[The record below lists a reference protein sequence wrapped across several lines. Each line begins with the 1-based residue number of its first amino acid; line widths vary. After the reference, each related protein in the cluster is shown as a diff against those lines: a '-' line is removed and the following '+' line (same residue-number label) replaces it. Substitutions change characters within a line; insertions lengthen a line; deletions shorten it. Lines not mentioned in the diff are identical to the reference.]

1 GSGAFCEQPGAVV
14 WYENP
19 GNAAGSWS
27 RHHVADLWGARTI
40 ATADLTGNGLPDLI
54 VGSVTRLGQP
64 DGVVWYRHHSS
75 GDPWSGA
82 NSIDMTL
89 GNVETVLTHDVD
101 GDAVPDILA
110 VDYDGNEIVWFE
122 NGRSANSPNNNPTLS
137 KHIIGTLTNPNSIAV
152 ANMDGDGNPDLLATS
167 NSGTIWYEAPANP
180 TNTWSG
186 TPIDATFG
194 TGVSARVVA
203 ADFDGDGDTDVAV
216 SSNDAAA
223 LRWYENDSG
232 WTSHDISS
240 YSGVTGFATGDLDGN
255 GSPDLITTTYA
266 NNSGTDRLD
275 WWQNQ

>member
-1 GSGAFCEQPGAVV
+1 
-14 WYENP
+14 
-19 GNAAGSWS
+19 WS

-54 VGSVTRLGQP
+54 VGSVTLFGQP

-89 GNVETVLTHDVD
+89 GNVETVLTHDV
-101 GDAVPDILA
+101 
-110 VDYDGNEIVWFE
+110 
-122 NGRSANSPNNNPTLS
+122 
-137 KHIIGTLTNPNSIAV
+137 
-152 ANMDGDGNPDLLATS
+152 
-167 NSGTIWYEAPANP
+167 
-180 TNTWSG
+180 
-186 TPIDATFG
+186 
-194 TGVSARVVA
+194 
-203 ADFDGDGDTDVAV
+203 DGDTDVAV

-266 NNSGTDRLD
+266 NNFGTDRLD